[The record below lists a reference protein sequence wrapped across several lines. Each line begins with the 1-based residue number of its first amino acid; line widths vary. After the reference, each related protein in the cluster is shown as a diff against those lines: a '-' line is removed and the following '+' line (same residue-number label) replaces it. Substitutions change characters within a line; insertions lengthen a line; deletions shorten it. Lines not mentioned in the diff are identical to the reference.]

1 MVGGAEGE
9 RERALHEKLNVNHP
23 VHAHQARFNTRLTKR
38 RKRNA
43 DIIQRSAK
51 KYANLAK

>member
-23 VHAHQARFNTRLTKR
+23 VHAHKARFNTVLTKE
-38 RKRNA
+38 
-43 DIIQRSAK
+43 IMCGISAGQ
-51 KYANLAK
+51 LF